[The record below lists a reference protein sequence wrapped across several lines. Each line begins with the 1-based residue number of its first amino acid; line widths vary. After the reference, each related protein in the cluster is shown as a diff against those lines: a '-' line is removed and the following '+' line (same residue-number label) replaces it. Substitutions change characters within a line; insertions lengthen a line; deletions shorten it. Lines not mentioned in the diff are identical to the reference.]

1 MRDVK
6 CLELVPMLMG
16 IFIWGSS
23 YNLFL
28 FRTNNEALVSIIDK
42 RTSKSKRVMQLI
54 RTLAFV
60 TMQVQYLV
68 KGLYTSRA
76 LIME

>member
-6 CLELVPMLMG
+6 CLELVPMLMA

-60 TMQVQYLV
+60 TMQVQYSV
-68 KGLYTSRA
+68 KGLYTTRA